1 MMIKNYIE
9 NILCYIESI
18 YEEFKENLDC
28 QECLCKLK
36 DESYFYSNHIPDYNK
51 LYVQQLYLLRYAY
64 AYIYEYMEMYSYIY
78 KYLYENHF
86 SYIIYGKT
94 LSIGSGAG
102 LDLYGLGLY
111 LYLYDYNNVRFYR
124 NLIYIGVDV
133 VDWYYRPDRI
143 FKVNFDFRK
152 KDLNDIFNNKKIY
165 SRIIIFPKSIGE
177 IDNEILIKLPEA
189 IISNRIYIM
198 ISFAN
203 NEDRKKLDILI
214 DSFDRY
220 GFKSNILFNRNK
232 VSKENKKELSS
243 LLPNYIYPQYIKEII
258 SELNINFCK
267 NIDCCNSVK
276 ICNDNLN
283 RYPTTSDIN
292 FNYSIVEIIK
302 EHKR

>member
-1 MMIKNYIE
+1 MIIVNDYIDDIF
-9 NILCYIESI
+9 ND
-18 YEEFKENLDC
+18 FKEYLDN
-28 QECLCKLK
+28 QKKLCELK
-36 DESYFYSNHIPDYNK
+36 EEVYFYSNHIPNYDK
-51 LYVQQLYLLRYAY
+51 LCVQQLYLLRYAY
-64 AYIYEYMEMYSYIY
+64 AYIYEYMEMYSYMFNYFYQNKVNYNGWRI
-78 KYLYENHF
+78 
-86 SYIIYGKT
+86 
-94 LSIGSGAG
+94 LSVGVGAG